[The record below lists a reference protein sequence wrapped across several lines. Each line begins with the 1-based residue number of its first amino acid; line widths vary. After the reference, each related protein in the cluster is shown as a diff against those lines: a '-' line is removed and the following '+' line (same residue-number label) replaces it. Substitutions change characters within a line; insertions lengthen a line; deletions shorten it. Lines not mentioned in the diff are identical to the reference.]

1 MPLNLGDTPDLIHP
15 DRKQKLETGTHSLGG
30 HPSLSLEKQQE
41 LASKSYKQTMHNVRR
56 YTGRTP
62 RNLMDVLR
70 GYGNMMHTLQD
81 LTQREAQHRPQLE
94 AMAIKTV
101 LSMPEYSSLAKEV
114 QAGHIKME
122 AHLQKPDLSKAKLS
136 DEEPEEDE
144 KIATPEFEVP
154 EIKAEM
160 DDAVMKRRLINALTH
175 GAAVTNNYA
184 YHYYAGDAL
193 NQLDPSLVED
203 YGKLMSFSEI
213 GYWVQGDEVVKAAA
227 SEGSEMQF
235 GAEELAQDE
244 NGVPIIRAT
253 AMTFPALVHELVKG
267 VMEYLAHDDENDSET
282 RKDVYSKADFLDEET
297 WSMLLGPGLWQSFLE
312 AVGPENRHVLPH
324 LYDHILRM
332 PTTEFNAM
340 VKGIVDGAPQ
350 AKQQLR
356 ALANEVKGE
365 LGNQNESAADIA
377 RNLLNG

>member
-1 MPLNLGDTPDLIHP
+1 MALNLGDTPDIIHP
-15 DRKQKLETGTHSLGG
+15 DRRHKLETATHSLGA
-30 HPSLSLEKQQE
+30 HPSLSLEKQHE
-41 LASKSYKQTMHNVRR
+41 IASKGYRQTMHNVRR

-62 RNLMDVLR
+62 RSVMDVLR
-70 GYGNMMHTLQD
+70 GYGNMMQILQD

-94 AMAIKTV
+94 ALAIKTV

-114 QAGHIKME
+114 QAGNIKME
-122 AHLQKPDLSKAKLS
+122 AHLKKPDLSKAKLS
-136 DEEPEEDE
+136 NEEPEENE
-144 KIATPEFEVP
+144 EPATPEFEAP
-154 EIKAEM
+154 EIKAEI

-184 YHYYAGDAL
+184 FHYYAGDAL
-193 NQLDPSLVED
+193 NRLDPSLAED

-213 GYWVQGDEVVKAAA
+213 GYWVQGDEVVQAAA
-227 SEGSEMQF
+227 SGDSEMQF

-244 NGVPIIRAT
+244 NGVPVIRAT
-253 AMTFPALVHELVKG
+253 ALTFPALVHELVKG
-267 VMEYLAHDDENDSET
+267 VMEYLAHDDENDAET

-332 PTTEFNAM
+332 PTSEFNTM
-340 VKGIVDGAPQ
+340 IKGIVDGAPQ
-350 AKQQLR
+350 ARQKLR
-356 ALANEVKGE
+356 ALAAEVKGE
-365 LGNQNESAADIA
+365 LGNQSESAADIA
-377 RNLLNG
+377 HDLLNG